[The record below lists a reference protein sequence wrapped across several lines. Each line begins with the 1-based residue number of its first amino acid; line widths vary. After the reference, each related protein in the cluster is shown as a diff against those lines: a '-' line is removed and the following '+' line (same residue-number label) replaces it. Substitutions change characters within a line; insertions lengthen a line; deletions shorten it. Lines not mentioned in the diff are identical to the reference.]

1 MRIFSALTL
10 SLVLTMTACNDNKV
24 YDHYEHTTLSG
35 WEKTDTLTFNVPKI
49 NNGGRYCMELGM
61 RLTKAY
67 PYQSLTLIIE
77 RKVLPSSQIKSD
89 TVECRIVSPKGR
101 VLGRGITL
109 NQYHFH
115 VAEFNLKERDS
126 LHVSIIHNMK
136 REILPG
142 ISDVGIE
149 ISKIQ

>member
-1 MRIFSALTL
+1 MRIISALTL
-10 SLVLTMTACNDNKV
+10 GLVFTLTACKGNKV
-24 YDHYEHTTLSG
+24 YDHFEHASLSG
-35 WEKTDTLTFNVPKI
+35 WEKTDTLRYNVPKI
-49 NNGGRYCMELGM
+49 NEGGRYCMELGM

-77 RKVLPSSQIKSD
+77 RKVLPSRQTKSD
-89 TVECRIVSPKGR
+89 TIECKIVSPEGR

-115 VAEFNLKERDS
+115 VAEFSLKESDS
-126 LHVSIIHNMK
+126 LHVSITHNMK

-149 ISKIQ
+149 ISKLP